1 MTNIETTNGSNEM
14 NEMIG
19 NTGWSWRDAASEAKQ
34 TAREHRLFPRN
45 SRRRSNRRSPQ
56 LGLMVTNPARFER
69 ETGWTP
75 EAALEMALECR
86 KDARIFGRRGH

>member
-1 MTNIETTNGSNEM
+1 MTTNIETTNGS

-45 SRRRSNRRSPQ
+45 SRRRRNRRSPQ

-69 ETGWTP
+69 VTGWTP

-86 KDARIFGRRGH
+86 KEDRIFGGRRGH

>member
-1 MTNIETTNGSNEM
+1 MTNNIVNTNGND
-14 NEMIG
+14 EMIG

-45 SRRRSNRRSPQ
+45 SRRRRTGSRRSQ
-56 LGLMVTNPARFER
+56 HVGLMVTDPARFER

-75 EAALEMALECR
+75 EAAVEMALELR
-86 KDARIFGRRGH
+86 KEDRIFGRC